1 VRRRRPAAPPAC
13 RGSRGAASA
22 DVVTVLVAVAAAC
35 LRPRAFALPTPGA
48 GASAGRWT
56 RGKRRAREGT
66 EEAGW
71 WVGLGWAKSSPSS
84 GAMRAAG
91 PAGGR
96 MRLRQAAGAPSRA
109 GRDML
114 PRRPVRSN
122 LGASVRR
129 RPLGRALVCGP
140 LRVLWPVCASRC
152 PASPGA
158 LRPASTA
165 VSRVCSALW
174 RACVRAPCRHH
185 RQEVAPAYGCV
196 PGNVVSRRA
205 GSELRRVLGALLS
218 ALGWLLPPSART
230 RGCHRAGC
238 ASPCGRP
245 AGFLTGWG

>member
-1 VRRRRPAAPPAC
+1 MRRRRPAAPPAC

-158 LRPASTA
+158 LRRLRPPSHA
-165 VSRVCSALW
+165 SALRCGVRVSVRLAGTIVKRW
-174 RACVRAPCRHH
+174 LRPTAAFLATLSAAVLVASFAGSSVRFSLPLAGCCHLARA
-185 RQEVAPAYGCV
+185 
-196 PGNVVSRRA
+196 RA
-205 GSELRRVLGALLS
+205 GAIGRAARRHVAG
-218 ALGWLLPPSART
+218 LPGS
-230 RGCHRAGC
+230 
-238 ASPCGRP
+238 
-245 AGFLTGWG
+245 